1 MTDIL
6 KMIIDYMYVYITLKI
21 NMILSEIEGTRKNI
35 MVGLFAEDSPF
46 FKLVDF
52 FML

>member
-1 MTDIL
+1 
-6 KMIIDYMYVYITLKI
+6 MYVYIALKI
-21 NMILSEIEGTRKNI
+21 NKILSELEGTRRNI

-52 FML
+52 FLL